1 MNRIRMRKNYKSSSL
16 IILVVV
22 LIISFTTF
30 FFIWYNTKI
39 SPKIVD
45 VAEAKINK
53 FMESFLSMN
62 IGYEIL
68 DEDVLEDILIINKND
83 KGEILY
89 VDYNLEKAYLVLDT
103 VSTEL
108 EALVENL
115 EQGKFKYISD
125 NNIKANEHGLILEL
139 PMFIASDYAL
149 VSNLGPKIYMKVNF
163 VGSILTNIKS
173 KITEYGINNALVELY
188 VTIKLSQELI
198 SPVTNNENVIEYD
211 VLVASQ
217 VINGTVPQL
226 YGGSI
231 LEKSAELS
239 IPLE

>member
-1 MNRIRMRKNYKSSSL
+1 MNRIRMRKNYRLSSL
-16 IILVVV
+16 IIFVVF
-22 LIISFTTF
+22 LISVFTTF
-30 FFIWYNTKI
+30 FFIWYNTLV

-68 DEDVLEDILIINKND
+68 DDDILKDILIINKNA

-89 VDYNLEKAYLVLDT
+89 VDYNLEKAYLVLDI
-103 VSTEL
+103 VSTRL
-108 EALVENL
+108 ESLVSGL
-115 EQGKFKYISD
+115 EQGEFKDIRD
-125 NNIKANEHGLILEL
+125 NNIKTNEHGLVLEL
-139 PMFIASDYAL
+139 PMFVASDYAL
-149 VSNLGPKIYMKVNF
+149 MSNLGPKIYMKVNF
-163 VGSILTNIKS
+163 VGSMLTNIKS
-173 KITEYGINNALVELY
+173 KITEYGINNALEELY

-198 SPVTNNENVIEYD
+198 SPVTDDELSIEYD
-211 VLVASQ
+211 CLIASQ
-217 VINGTVPQL
+217 VINGTVPNI

-231 LEKSAELS
+231 LESREIS

>member
-1 MNRIRMRKNYKSSSL
+1 MNRIRMRRNYRLSSL
-16 IILVVV
+16 IILVII
-22 LIISFTTF
+22 LITLFTTF
-30 FFIWYNTKI
+30 FFIWYNT
-39 SPKIVD
+39 SVNPKIVD

-68 DEDVLEDILIINKND
+68 DEDILEDILIINKND

-103 VSTEL
+103 VSTKL
-108 EALVENL
+108 ETLVSDL
-115 EQGKFKYISD
+115 EKGKFSDISD
-125 NNIKANEHGLILEL
+125 NNIKTSEYGLVLEL

-149 VSNLGPKIYMKVNF
+149 MSNLGPKIYMKVNF

-198 SPVTNNENVIEYD
+198 SPVTDNELSIEYD
-211 VLVASQ
+211 CLIASQ
-217 VINGTVPQL
+217 VINGTVPNI

-231 LEKSAELS
+231 LESREIS

>member
-1 MNRIRMRKNYKSSSL
+1 MNRIRMRRNYRLSSL
-16 IILVVV
+16 IILVII
-22 LIISFTTF
+22 LITLFTTF
-30 FFIWYNTKI
+30 FFIWYNT
-39 SPKIVD
+39 SVNPKIVD

-68 DEDVLEDILIINKND
+68 DEDILEDILIINKND

-103 VSTEL
+103 VSTKL
-108 EALVENL
+108 ETLVSDL
-115 EQGKFKYISD
+115 EKGKFSD
-125 NNIKANEHGLILEL
+125 KTSEHGLLLEL

-149 VSNLGPKIYMKVNF
+149 MSNLGPKIYMKVNF

-198 SPVTNNENVIEYD
+198 SPVTDNELSIEYD
-211 VLVASQ
+211 CLIASQ
-217 VINGTVPQL
+217 VINGTVPNI

-231 LEKSAELS
+231 LESREIS

>member
-1 MNRIRMRKNYKSSSL
+1 MNRIRMRKNYRLSSLVILAIFL
-16 IILVVV
+16 IIL
-22 LIISFTTF
+22 FTSF
-30 FFIWYNTKI
+30 FFIWYNTKV

-62 IGYEIL
+62 IGYDIL
-68 DEDVLEDILIINKND
+68 NNDVLEDILIINKND

-89 VDYNLEKAYLVLDT
+89 VDYNLEKAYLVLDK
-103 VSTEL
+103 VSVEL
-108 EALVENL
+108 ETLVSNL
-115 EQGKFKYISD
+115 EQGKFNNITD
-125 NNIKANEHGLILEL
+125 NNIKASENGLVLEL
-139 PMFIASDYAL
+139 PMFIASDYPL
-149 VSNLGPKIYMKVNF
+149 MSNLGPKIYMKVNF

-188 VTIKLSQELI
+188 VTIKLNQELI
-198 SPVTNNENVIEYD
+198 SPVTDNNLSLEYD

-217 VINGTVPQL
+217 VINGIVPQI

-231 LEKSAELS
+231 LEKSAEIS

>member
-1 MNRIRMRKNYKSSSL
+1 MNRIRMRKKYKLSNL
-16 IILVVV
+16 VILVIF
-22 LIISFTTF
+22 LIISFTAF

-62 IGYEIL
+62 VGYEIL
-68 DEDVLEDILIINKND
+68 DEDILKDILIINKNA

-89 VDYNLEKAYLVLDT
+89 VDFNLEKAYLVLDA
-103 VSTEL
+103 VSSEL
-108 EALVENL
+108 EILVNNL
-115 EQGKFKYISD
+115 EQGNFKEISD
-125 NNIKANEHGLILEL
+125 NNIKADEHGLILEL
-139 PMFIASDYAL
+139 PMFVVSDYAL

-198 SPVTNNENVIEYD
+198 SPVTNAENVIEYD

-226 YGGSI
+226 YGGKI

>member
-1 MNRIRMRKNYKSSSL
+1 MNRIRMRKNYKTSSL

-68 DEDVLEDILIINKND
+68 DEDILEDILIINKND

-115 EQGKFKYISD
+115 EQGNFKDISD

-149 VSNLGPKIYMKVNF
+149 VSNLGPKIYIKVNF